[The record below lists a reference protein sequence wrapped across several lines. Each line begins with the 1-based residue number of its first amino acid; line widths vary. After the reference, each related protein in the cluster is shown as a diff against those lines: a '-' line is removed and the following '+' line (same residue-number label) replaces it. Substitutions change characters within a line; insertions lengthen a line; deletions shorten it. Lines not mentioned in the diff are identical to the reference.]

1 MKSSILKQRIQDG
14 RFDEIF
20 IDLYQDKSQ
29 LEYQRN
35 RYIKAIERFEKL
47 YGEDDVSLF
56 SVPGRS
62 EVSGN
67 HTDHQNGKVLAC
79 AVNIDIIAVAAPNR
93 SSFVNITSD
102 NRRCNGVSVV
112 DLEKKEEEK
121 RSTRSLVKG
130 VLKRLDDELFRVDGF
145 NAFMTSDVA
154 VGSGLSSSAA
164 FETMVGYIA
173 SGLFNKGAIDPVII
187 AKAGQFAENVYF
199 GKPSGLMDQVAC
211 SVGNL
216 INIDFEDNE
225 NPKVK
230 KVEADFSKSGYSL
243 CIVDSKGS
251 HAHLTDDYA
260 AIPYEMRSVCEVLGK
275 TLVREIDTEE
285 ILSNIDE
292 IREKCGD
299 RALIRAL
306 HVIYE
311 NERVDKA
318 VKALE
323 ADDFNEFL
331 EVIRQ
336 SGNSSFKYLQ
346 NVYSNHDV
354 KDQSLSVA
362 LMYSENILGDNG
374 VCRVHGG
381 GFAGTIQA
389 FVKDEFVEE
398 YKKEIEKVFG
408 EDCCHILKVRKYGGR
423 QLV

>member
-1 MKSSILKQRIQDG
+1 MKSNILKQRIQEG
-14 RFDEIF
+14 RFDDILV
-20 IDLYQDKSQ
+20 DLYQDKSQ
-29 LEYQRN
+29 LDYQRN
-35 RYIKAIERFEKL
+35 RYIAAIEKFEKL

-79 AVNIDIIAVAAPNR
+79 AVNIDMIAVAAPNR
-93 SSFVNITSD
+93 SNFVNITSD
-102 NRRCNGVSVV
+102 NRKCNGILIT
-112 DLEKKEEEK
+112 DLKLKEEEK

-130 VLKRLDDELFRVDGF
+130 VLKRLDDEMYRIDGF

-164 FETMVGYIA
+164 FETMIGYIT
-173 SGLFNKGAIDPVII
+173 SGLFNKGEINPVVI
-187 AKAGQFAENVYF
+187 AKAGQYAENVYF
-199 GKPSGLMDQVAC
+199 GKPCGLMDQVAC

-216 INIDFEDNE
+216 INIDFEDND

-230 KVEADFSKSGYSL
+230 KVQADFSKSGYSL

-260 AIPYEMRSVCEVLGK
+260 AIPYEMRSVCQVLGK
-275 TLVREIDTEE
+275 TLVREINADE
-285 ILSNIDE
+285 ILENIDE

-311 NERVDKA
+311 NDRVDEA

-323 ADDFNEFL
+323 ASDFDTFL

-346 NVYSNHDV
+346 NVYSNHSV
-354 KDQSLSVA
+354 QEQSLSVA
-362 LMYSENILGDNG
+362 LMYSENILKDNG

-389 FVKDEFVEE
+389 FVKDEFVQT
-398 YKKEIEKVFG
+398 YKREIEKVFG
-408 EDCCHILKVRKYGGR
+408 EGCCHVLKVRKYGGK
-423 QLV
+423 QIV

>member
-1 MKSSILKQRIQDG
+1 MKSSILKQRIKEG

-20 IDLYQDKSQ
+20 MDLYQDVSQ

-35 RYIKAIERFEKL
+35 RYIEAIETFEQL
-47 YGEDDVSLF
+47 YGENDVSLF

-79 AVNIDIIAVAAPNR
+79 AVNIDIIAVAAENK
-93 SSFVNITSD
+93 SNFVNITSD
-102 NRRCNGVSVV
+102 NRKCNGVSIT
-112 DLEKKEEEK
+112 DLEMKEEEK

-130 VLKRLDDELFRVDGF
+130 VLKRLDDELYRIEGF
-145 NAFMTSDVA
+145 SAYMTSDVA
-154 VGSGLSSSAA
+154 TGSGLSSSAA
-164 FETMVGYIA
+164 FETMVGNIV
-173 SGLFNKGAIDPVII
+173 SGLFNKGEVDPVII
-187 AKAGQFAENVYF
+187 AKAGQYAENVYF
-199 GKPSGLMDQVAC
+199 GKPSGLMDQMAC

-216 INIDFEDNE
+216 IYIDFEN
-225 NPKVK
+225 NNQPKVK
-230 KVEADFSKSGYSL
+230 KVQADFSKFGYSL

-251 HAHLTDDYA
+251 HAGLTDDYA
-260 AIPYEMRSVCEVLGK
+260 AIPYEMKSVCELLGK
-275 TLVREIDTEE
+275 TLVREVTAQEVLE
-285 ILSNIDE
+285 NIDE

-299 RALIRAL
+299 RALLRTL

-311 NERVDKA
+311 NERVEKA
-318 VKALE
+318 VNALE
-323 ADDFNEFL
+323 SDDFKAFL
-331 EVIRQ
+331 DVIRE

-346 NVYSNHDV
+346 NVYSNHDI
-354 KDQSLSVA
+354 KDQALSIG
-362 LMYSENILGDNG
+362 LMYSENILKDNG

-389 FVKDEFVEE
+389 FVKDGFVKT

-408 EDCCHILKVRKYGGR
+408 EGCCQVLKVRKYGGR

>member
-1 MKSSILKQRIQDG
+1 MKSGILKQRIEEG
-14 RFDEIF
+14 RFDDVF

-29 LEYQRN
+29 IEYQKS
-35 RYIKAIERFEKL
+35 RYIEAIEKYEQL
-47 YGEDDVSLF
+47 YGEDDVYLF

-79 AVNIDIIAVAAPNR
+79 AVNIDIIAVVAVNN
-93 SSFVNITSD
+93 SNTVNITSD
-102 NRRCNGVSVV
+102 NRKCNGISIV
-112 DLEKKEEEK
+112 DLQMREEEK

-130 VLKRLDDELFRVDGF
+130 VLKKLDDELYRIGGF
-145 NAFMTSDVA
+145 NAYMTSDVA

-164 FETMVGYIA
+164 FETMIGYIV
-173 SGLFNKGAIDPVII
+173 SGLFNKGTVDPVII
-187 AKAGQFAENVYF
+187 AKAGQYAENVYF
-199 GKPSGLMDQVAC
+199 GKPCGLMDQMAC
-211 SVGNL
+211 SIGNL
-216 INIDFEDNE
+216 IYIDFEDNKQ
-225 NPKVK
+225 PKVK
-230 KVEADFSKSGYSL
+230 KVQADFSKSGYSL

-251 HAHLTDDYA
+251 HANLTDDYA
-260 AIPYEMRSVCEVLGK
+260 AIPYEMKSVCQVLGK
-275 TLVREIDTEE
+275 TLVREISADE
-285 ILSNIDE
+285 ILKNINE

-311 NERVDKA
+311 NERVEKA
-318 VKALE
+318 VSALE
-323 ADDFNEFL
+323 DSDFNSFL
-331 EVIRQ
+331 EVIRL

-354 KDQSLSVA
+354 KDQSLSIA

-389 FVKDEFVEE
+389 FVKDEFVET

-408 EDCCHILKVRKYGGR
+408 KGCCHTLKVRKYGGR